1 MFGRKCGNGDS
12 VSLGNALMQN
22 KTPRQLSRVD
32 WIEAARRQLIISGV
46 DELKVDRLARKMKVT
61 RGSFYWHF
69 KNRKDLLDAVLQLW
83 QEHKESELQQADTR
97 WASMG
102 AFEIARIWLSEDA
115 TYPAFDM
122 AIRFWAWKSPAVAK
136 IVRAIDHRWI
146 NFLAERFRMEGQRER
161 ESVARARII
170 YLQQVGYYAT
180 AFDEPM
186 QERLAFLPY
195 YNAIMLG
202 NEGGSALEAVVADL
216 EQRQSTK
223 KQRAPQDALS
233 Q

>member
-1 MFGRKCGNGDS
+1 
-12 VSLGNALMQN
+12 
-22 KTPRQLSRVD
+22 
-32 WIEAARRQLIISGV
+32 
-46 DELKVDRLARKMKVT
+46 
-61 RGSFYWHF
+61 
-69 KNRKDLLDAVLQLW
+69 
-83 QEHKESELQQADTR
+83 
-97 WASMG
+97 
-102 AFEIARIWLSEDA
+102 
-115 TYPAFDM
+115 
-122 AIRFWAWKSPAVAK
+122 
-136 IVRAIDHRWI
+136 
-146 NFLAERFRMEGQRER
+146 MEGQRER

-223 KQRAPQDALS
+223 KQRAPKDALS

>member
-83 QEHKESELQQADTR
+83 QEHKESELQQADLVER
-97 WASMG
+97 RCNLS
-102 AFEIARIWLSEDA
+102 RI
-115 TYPAFDM
+115 
-122 AIRFWAWKSPAVAK
+122 
-136 IVRAIDHRWI
+136 
-146 NFLAERFRMEGQRER
+146 
-161 ESVARARII
+161 
-170 YLQQVGYYAT
+170 
-180 AFDEPM
+180 
-186 QERLAFLPY
+186 
-195 YNAIMLG
+195 
-202 NEGGSALEAVVADL
+202 
-216 EQRQSTK
+216 
-223 KQRAPQDALS
+223 
-233 Q
+233 